1 MKKIKWYII
10 GIIILI
16 SILLITLL
24 IKNNKISTISGTII
38 EVESEYFTLESDNN
52 DIYSFDYLDND
63 KLEENDEIKIEYK
76 GNLNKNKINKIHSYS
91 LIESTA
97 SVLDEIDRN
106 GIFGPF
112 YDMANDKLKTL
123 TLDEKIGQLL
133 LVRVPDN
140 NAVEEINKYQFGGYI
155 LFARDFEN
163 KTKEQI
169 VNETSSYQGAS
180 KIPMILGTDEEG
192 GTVVRASSNS
202 KLIESPFLSSQ
213 DLYKKG
219 GFDLIAEDTKNKSR
233 FLSSLGINVNLAPV
247 ADVSTNPDDYMYKRA
262 FGQDTNLTSEYVKTV
277 IEASKGEG
285 VSYTLKHF
293 PGYGNNDDTHTGSV
307 VDDRTY
313 EEIMQNDIPPFE
325 AGINASAEAVLVSHN
340 IVTNIEADVPASLSK
355 NVHKLLRETLN
366 FEGVIISDDMDMG
379 AITNGSYGDIYVKAI
394 DAGNDLIIVTDY
406 ETAFNQIK
414 DAVNNS
420 TLSENTIDKS
430 VLRILAWKYY
440 KQLFPMK

>member
-10 GIIILI
+10 GIVILI
-16 SILLITLL
+16 SILLITFL

-63 KLEENDEIKIEYK
+63 KLKENDEIKIEYK